1 MSCWAGVLV
10 LGVALVATAQQP
22 TEPSSYPN
30 PGRPS
35 VSSPATITPVGYFQF
50 ESGFLGA
57 SESPDFSSQASII
70 GVVSF
75 SVTRRLELLVAA
87 QPYAHSHVEDRWTN
101 EPGGVSLGIQGIV
114 YHGKAAKPTIAISY
128 FHQIYGGN
136 APDLDIGSPT
146 NFLLLLASA
155 EVKGF
160 HYDTNLF
167 FNEVVQNPIRR
178 AQFGQSLSIS
188 HPLGKKF
195 GATGEIWHFSQPFAQ
210 SNAIG
215 TLWALSYDAKRS
227 LVLDGG
233 FNRGL
238 TSTSTKWEV
247 FAGFTYLLPHKIGRR

>member
-1 MSCWAGVLV
+1 
-10 LGVALVATAQQP
+10 
-22 TEPSSYPN
+22 
-30 PGRPS
+30 
-35 VSSPATITPVGYFQF
+35 
-50 ESGFLGA
+50 
-57 SESPDFSSQASII
+57 
-70 GVVSF
+70 VSF

-87 QPYAHSHVEDRWTN
+87 QPYAHSHAEDRWTN

-114 YHGKAAKPTIAISY
+114 CHGKAAKPTLAISY
-128 FHQIYGGN
+128 LHQIYGGN

-155 EVKGF
+155 DVKGF

-188 HPLGKKF
+188 HPLGKRL
-195 GATGEIWHFSQPFAQ
+195 GATGEIWHFSQPFVQ

-215 TLWALSYDAKRS
+215 TLWALSYDAKKS